1 MAALAASAAWAASAA
16 MAAMA
21 AVVQNVKMKEKIKL
35 TYNWILNF
43 VAPRLFH
50 PVTENRMRPFISR
63 LKYFVPQTVLINK
76 KKLE

>member
-1 MAALAASAAWAASAA
+1 MAASAELAVSAAS
-16 MAAMA
+16 
-21 AVVQNVKMKEKIKL
+21 VVQNVKMKEKIKL